1 MGAAAGGGAVRELG
15 PGRTLGAGGG
25 GSEPR
30 GPWGRLTGAAARSPR
45 NPSPGRGRDRRG
57 PRSHWRPARG
67 GSQAAACRPRTSGRG
82 RGLCRL
88 PRAPRPGYSDGR
100 QQTSLSPG
108 RERGGPGEARPG
120 AAASAAGGQAS
131 CRPSAAPGRSL
142 VPGRPGAGSAVDG
155 GASGRR
161 AAGARA
167 PGPAS
172 LSPRARRRAPPR
184 HRVPAGRER
193 LHIRV
198 PPRPGPEREGLRGA
212 PRRERGGKGLGVS
225 RDPGKKEKETD
236 REASPGRRGRAH
248 APHRDRGDR
257 KPRLPLAVRQEAR
270 SAAEGRE
277 RRAVRARL
285 LLP

>member
-15 PGRTLGAGGG
+15 PGRTLGTGGG

-30 GPWGRLTGAAARSPR
+30 GPWGRLTGAAERSPR
-45 NPSPGRGRDRRG
+45 GPSPRPGRGRRG

-67 GSQAAACRPRTSGRG
+67 GSQAAACRPRASGRG

-131 CRPSAAPGRSL
+131 CRPSAAPSRSL
-142 VPGRPGAGSAVDG
+142 GPRRPGAGSAVG
-155 GASGRR
+155 SGASDRR

-198 PPRPGPEREGLRGA
+198 PPRPGPERRLVRPCDVLLGENRVGRVRGAARPRKEREGNGSLSVPGTRGQCACARPGPGRPQARLPIGCEEEGLEVG
-212 PRRERGGKGLGVS
+212 PEEV
-225 RDPGKKEKETD
+225 
-236 REASPGRRGRAH
+236 
-248 APHRDRGDR
+248 
-257 KPRLPLAVRQEAR
+257 
-270 SAAEGRE
+270 
-277 RRAVRARL
+277 
-285 LLP
+285 